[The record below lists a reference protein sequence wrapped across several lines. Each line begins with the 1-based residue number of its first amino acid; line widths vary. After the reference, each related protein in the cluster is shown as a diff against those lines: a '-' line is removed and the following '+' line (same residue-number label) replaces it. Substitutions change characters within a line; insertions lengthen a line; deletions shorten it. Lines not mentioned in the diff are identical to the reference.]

1 MPSILKR
8 FTRPKPDEYVFPKLT
23 AQEHTSAAGG
33 NAAEPGAPSSAAKA
47 KTAAEKSGAGQ
58 KEQDDA
64 ISFAQVQ
71 ADKILEQARQDAQD
85 YIEQIRAQM
94 QTEEKQARESLK
106 KELDVMREQARE
118 EGYQQGFANG
128 MGEARRKG
136 QAEQEAMAADQAE
149 QVKKFLEDAA
159 QERIDFIDKYKG
171 ELKELALTIA
181 EKVIRISLKSSG
193 DILLRMIESA
203 TDKHKRCEWVHI
215 YIADCDTQSMAY
227 TIPELAAALNH
238 LSDRVRI
245 IPMANDESGTCMIE
259 MPDEIIDAS
268 VSTQIG
274 NIRDILSNTT
284 PD

>member
-1 MPSILKR
+1 
-8 FTRPKPDEYVFPKLT
+8 VFPKLT
-23 AQEHTSAAGG
+23 AQERTSAAGG
-33 NAAEPGAPSSAAKA
+33 NAAEPGAPSSAAKT
-47 KTAAEKSGAGQ
+47 KTAAAEKSGAGQ
-58 KEQDDA
+58 KEQDDVIA
-64 ISFAQVQ
+64 FAQVQ
-71 ADKILEQARQDAQD
+71 ADKILDQARKDAQD
-85 YIEQIRAQM
+85 YMDQIRSQM
-94 QTEEKQARESLK
+94 QAEEKRARESLK
-106 KELDVMREQARE
+106 KELDVMREHARE
-118 EGYQQGFANG
+118 EGYQHGFASG
-128 MGEARRKG
+128 MGDARREG
-136 QAEQEAMAADQAE
+136 QSEREAMAADQAE

-159 QERIDFIDKYKG
+159 QERIDFIDKYKD

-193 DILLRMIESA
+193 DILLRMIEAA

-227 TIPELAAALNH
+227 TIPELATALNH

-274 NIRDILSNTT
+274 NIRDVLANTS